1 MNFTREPIIET
12 VITPKEGYKLVVR
25 SSRGVGQEE
34 YAVDAIEVV
43 SFGHSFFYRS
53 LERPK
58 SFLVPVSDY
67 EVVEAKET
75 RVVLKNATFDRSIKI
90 GGGREA
96 SVKAVKEKPT
106 PVVEEQEPAAVE
118 QRLEKKRERRRHR
131 RRRSG
136 SEDEKVAEETT
147 EVVEEVSVDQ
157 EAPQTPP
164 PVLRRLIPPPTQ
176 LIAEKISKERAKE
189 GLEADVIPTPV
200 EEEEDKSKRSRRK
213 RSEEII
219 LDEEITEEIPP
230 QAEGGEVQRTAA
242 EVVETAASTS
252 FSTLEEKGKFSFFGK
267 IW

>member
-34 YAVDAIEVV
+34 YIVDAIEVV

-75 RVVLKNATFDRSIKI
+75 RVVLKNATFERSIKI

-96 SVKAVKEKPT
+96 SVKASKEKPA
-106 PVVEEQEPAAVE
+106 VAEEQEPAAVE
-118 QRLEKKRERRRHR
+118 QKLEKKRERRRHR
-131 RRRSG
+131 RRRG
-136 SEDEKVAEETT
+136 SDEEKVAEESS
-147 EVVEEVSVDQ
+147 EPSEESPAVASEEPAEQ
-157 EAPQTPP
+157 AAP
-164 PVLRRLIPPPTQ
+164 PVMRRLIPPPTQ

-189 GLEADVIPTPV
+189 QPV
-200 EEEEDKSKRSRRK
+200 EDVLPNPIEAEQEEEGEEKAKRRRK
-213 RSEEII
+213 RSEE
-219 LDEEITEEIPP
+219 LDEEIPP
-230 QAEGGEVQRTAA
+230 QSEGGEMQRIAA
-242 EVVETAASTS
+242 ESVEAVTSTS
-252 FSTLEEKGKFSFFGK
+252 FSTVEEKGKFSFFGK